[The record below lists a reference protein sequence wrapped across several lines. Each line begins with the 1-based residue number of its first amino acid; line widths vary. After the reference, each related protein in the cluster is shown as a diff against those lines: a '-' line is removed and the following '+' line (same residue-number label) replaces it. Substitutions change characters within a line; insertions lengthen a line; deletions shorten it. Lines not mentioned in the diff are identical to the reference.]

1 MVLEQV
7 KVWMQHQINYVYIK
21 VNDDFVL
28 KLQKMENE
36 FEKKNIELFIDCGN
50 YKIYLR
56 ERSYENMMTSAKVGP

>member
-1 MVLEQV
+1 
-7 KVWMQHQINYVYIK
+7 
-21 VNDDFVL
+21 
-28 KLQKMENE
+28 MENE